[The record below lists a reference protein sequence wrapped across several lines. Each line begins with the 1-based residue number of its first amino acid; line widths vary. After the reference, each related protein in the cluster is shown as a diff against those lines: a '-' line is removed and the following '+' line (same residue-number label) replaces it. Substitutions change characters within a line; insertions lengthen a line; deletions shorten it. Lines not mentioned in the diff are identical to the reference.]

1 MALNNSPRKVVP
13 LASGDNTTPRKR
25 ADPAVTKRVF
35 YCGVV
40 VEGCEG
46 GKRLPDGELK
56 RVTWLN
62 FRQSLSDVQDLV
74 LALGDP
80 WLGRDDNNILPSAT
94 ETTITHHTVSGT
106 SDVLAQI

>member
-13 LASGDNTTPRKR
+13 LATGHDTTPRKR
-25 ADPAVTKRVF
+25 ADPTVTKRVF

-46 GKRLPDGELK
+46 GKRLPDGESE
-56 RVTWLN
+56 RVTWPN
-62 FRQSLSDVQDLV
+62 FRQLLSDVQDLV
-74 LALGDP
+74 LSLGDP

-94 ETTITHHTVSGT
+94 ETTITHHAVSGAFN
-106 SDVLAQI
+106 VLAQV

>member
-1 MALNNSPRKVVP
+1 MALSNSPRKVVP
-13 LASGDNTTPRKR
+13 LASGEETTPRKR
-25 ADPAVTKRVF
+25 ADPAITKRVF

-56 RVTWLN
+56 RVTWPD
-62 FRQSLSDVQDLV
+62 FRQFLSDVQDLV
-74 LALGDP
+74 LSLGDP

-94 ETTITHHTVSGT
+94 DTTITHHTVSGT
-106 SDVLAQI
+106 FNVLARV